1 MASTCYFENAMNRTW
16 FLPSE
21 TERVCP
27 GGCDPA
33 YAIDNDGCWRCH
45 CGSWEPVSA
54 PPTLLFPDLAA
65 YDGQRLWGD
74 VWQDEEAAE
83 FARLDAHAQ
92 RMRLLLEAS
101 KAREAN
107 EKLARAAALSEIA
120 KAQSIVCDR
129 SGKLK
134 KQVLRPCRYFKF
146 QGVLGSPEP
155 GGTNKKGIS
164 WAAGCELHLKGC
176 CEFIHPDQPEW
187 AQFTEAAQ
195 PISRDGVRNFA
206 ALKSRR
212 F

>member
-1 MASTCYFENAMNRTW
+1 MLLALKLTSSLAEVSFNFLFKLNGTLKIPPFRVISTDFYTAIQIELKIEWLICPIRQYVSKQLHSETTSQMASTCYFENAMNRTW

-107 EKLARAAALSEIA
+107 EKLARAAALSEFI
-120 KAQSIVCDR
+120 KAQSIV
-129 SGKLK
+129 
-134 KQVLRPCRYFKF
+134 
-146 QGVLGSPEP
+146 
-155 GGTNKKGIS
+155 
-164 WAAGCELHLKGC
+164 
-176 CEFIHPDQPEW
+176 
-187 AQFTEAAQ
+187 
-195 PISRDGVRNFA
+195 
-206 ALKSRR
+206 
-212 F
+212 